1 MAYRRGRRSGFRLQ
15 LPRQFRNYRPNVG
28 EGNGIYHVTAMFLM
42 VFVSLVVYTGFLLP
56 GINDLEC
63 GVDYATEFEAW
74 VYGLDPNTHI
84 TSRAARTPE
93 EMAYD
98 DALRIKNDDARLA
111 AFKAITP
118 PTIRGRPASP
128 KFPECKG
135 TIPTGETHHR
145 AYEVLVTFM
154 PFLVLILLLFLIVKQ
169 SGSISMFPALM
180 FALIIRELIPGDGII
195 DWVVMVVGIT
205 IACIPIPVGGLL
217 AALSHVGAL
226 ALWPTM
232 ILAYTAATGDAGA
245 AITPAVEQIFE
256 FVVWV
261 MPIGIL
267 IFSPLV
273 WQMRASGAARD

>member
-1 MAYRRGRRSGFRLQ
+1 ML
-15 LPRQFRNYRPNVG
+15 
-28 EGNGIYHVTAMFLM
+28 LM
-42 VFVSLVVYTGFLLP
+42 VFVSLIVYTGFLLP

-63 GVDYATEFEAW
+63 GVDYDTGFEEW

-84 TSRAARTPE
+84 TSRAMRTPA

-111 AFKAITP
+111 AFKAIT
-118 PTIRGRPASP
+118 RVPADP

-145 AYEVLVTFM
+145 AYKVLVTFM
-154 PFLVLILLLFLIVKQ
+154 PFLVLILLIFLIVKQ

-180 FALIIRELIPGDGII
+180 LALIVRELIPGDGPI
-195 DWVVMVVGIT
+195 DWAVMVIGIT

-232 ILAYTAATGDAGA
+232 ILAYTAATGDAGT
-245 AITPAVEQIFE
+245 AIPPAVEQIFE

-267 IFSPLV
+267 IFAPLV